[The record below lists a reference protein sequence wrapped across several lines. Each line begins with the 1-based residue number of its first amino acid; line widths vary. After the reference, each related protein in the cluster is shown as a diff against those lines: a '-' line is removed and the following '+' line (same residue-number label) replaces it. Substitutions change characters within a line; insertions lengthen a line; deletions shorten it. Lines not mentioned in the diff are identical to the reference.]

1 MRFQKTLAGGVAAV
15 VALIGCMATPA
26 TAAES
31 RPNVVVILAD
41 DLGFSDIGCYG
52 GEVRTPN
59 LDSLAAGGLRF
70 TQAYNTARCWPSRA
84 ALLTG
89 FYAQSVGRDS
99 LPAINGTPLKGGGR
113 SRRPAW
119 SPLLA
124 ETLGNAGYRCYHS
137 GKWHI
142 DGDPR
147 EQGFD
152 HSFDAL
158 GRGQSNFFDHEG
170 VREDGEPIEASDDF
184 YITDAIGDHAVRCL
198 TDHAANHAEAP
209 FFHYIAFTSPHFPLH
224 APQEPIDRYRDVYR
238 EGWAKARQARYDW
251 LAGHGFVKS
260 PLSAVERDLGPPY
273 AFDDVLPT
281 VGPQEVNR
289 PVAWSSL
296 TSQQQAFQATKMAI
310 HAAMVDVMD
319 QQIGQVLEQLR
330 SMQVLDN
337 TLVIFASDNGASAE
351 MMIRGEGHDPAA
363 APGSRKTFL
372 CLGPGWSTTAN
383 TPFRRHKT
391 WTHEGGI
398 ATPLIVHWPAGI
410 QAKGDLRQAMVH
422 LIDVTPTV
430 LEVTGIEPPAT
441 HGGLHVPPM
450 QGSSFAAA
458 FADPE
463 ATIHDELWWCHDG
476 HRAVRVGD
484 HKLVA
489 AKGEPWE
496 LYDLAADRCETTD
509 LAAEMPE
516 RVGELEAAW
525 LRIAED
531 CFRLATEPD
540 PAAAS
545 DENDRG

>member
-1 MRFQKTLAGGVAAV
+1 MRSHATSAGCLLAAIVLGIVSS
-15 VALIGCMATPA
+15 TT

-52 GEVRTPN
+52 GEVQTPN
-59 LDSLAAGGLRF
+59 LDSLAAGGVRF

-89 FYAQSVGRDS
+89 FYAQSVGRDA
-99 LPAINGTPLKGGGR
+99 LPARNGQEALKGGGR

-124 ETLGNAGYRCYHS
+124 EMLKTAGYRCYHS

-147 EQGFD
+147 KQGFD
-152 HSFDAL
+152 RSFDAL
-158 GRGQSNFFDHEG
+158 SRGQSNFFDPEG
-170 VREDGEPIEASDDF
+170 VREDGEPIEAGDDF
-184 YITDAIGDHAVRCL
+184 YVTDAIGDHAVRCL
-198 TDHAANHAEAP
+198 TDHAASHADAP

-224 APQEPIDRYRDVYR
+224 APQAAIDRYREVYR

-251 LAGHGFVKS
+251 LKGHGFVKS

-273 AFDDVLPT
+273 AFDNVLPT
-281 VGPQEVNR
+281 VGPQEVNL
-289 PVAWSSL
+289 PVPWESL
-296 TSQQQAFQATKMAI
+296 TAEQQAFQATKMAI

-330 SMQVLDN
+330 QMDALDN

-351 MMIRGEGHDPAA
+351 MMIRGEGHDPEA

-398 ATPLIVHWPAGI
+398 ATPLIVHWPAGM
-410 QAKGDLRQAMVH
+410 QASGELRQAMVH
-422 LIDVTPTV
+422 LVDVTPTV
-430 LEVTGIEPPAT
+430 LEVTGVEVPAEY
-441 HGGLHVPPM
+441 GGVAMPPM
-450 QGSSFAAA
+450 QGRSFVPALHHAD
-458 FADPE
+458 ADPV
-463 ATIHDELWWCHDG
+463 HDALWWCHDG
-476 HRAVRVGD
+476 HKAVRVGD

-489 AKGEPWE
+489 AKDQPWE
-496 LYDLAADRCETTD
+496 LYDLAKDRCETHN
-509 LAAEMPE
+509 LAADMPD
-516 RVGELEAAW
+516 RVAALEAAW
-525 LRIAED
+525 NRVADECRL
-531 CFRLATEPD
+531 LATDSD
-540 PAAAS
+540 PAAALS
-545 DENDRG
+545 P

>member
-1 MRFQKTLAGGVAAV
+1 MMTCGMRGWWIAAIAMGLGGVG
-15 VALIGCMATPA
+15 LR
-26 TAAES
+26 AAEP

-52 GEVRTPN
+52 GEVATPN
-59 LDSLAAGGLRF
+59 LDSLAAGGVRF

-89 FYAQSVGRDS
+89 FYAQSVGRDA
-99 LPAINGTPLKGGGR
+99 LPATAEAPALKGGGR
-113 SRRPAW
+113 SGRPAW
-119 SPLLA
+119 SPLLT
-124 ETLGNAGYRCYHS
+124 EMLGDAGYRCYHS

-147 EQGFD
+147 QQGFD
-152 HSFDAL
+152 RSFDAL

-170 VREDGEPIEASDDF
+170 VREDGEPIEAAADF
-184 YITDAIGDHAVRCL
+184 YITEAIGDHAVRCL
-198 TDHAANHAEAP
+198 TDHVATHADAP

-224 APQEPIDRYRDVYR
+224 APQEAIDRYREVYR
-238 EGWAKARQARYDW
+238 EGWEKARQVRYEW
-251 LAGHGFVKS
+251 LHGHGFVTS

-289 PVAWSSL
+289 PLPWNSL
-296 TSQQQAFQATKMAI
+296 TAQQQAFQAMKMAI

-319 QQIGQVLEQLR
+319 RQIGQVLDQLR
-330 SMQVLDN
+330 AMEALDN

-351 MMIRGEGHDPAA
+351 MMIRGEGHNPAA
-363 APGSRKTFL
+363 AAGSRKTFL

-398 ATPLIVHWPAGI
+398 ATPLIVHWPAGL
-410 QAKGDLRQAMVH
+410 QASGELRHAMVH
-422 LIDVTPTV
+422 LVDVAPTV
-430 LEVTGIEPPAT
+430 LEVTGVELPAAYGGVAMPP
-441 HGGLHVPPM
+441 L
-450 QGSSFAAA
+450 QGRSFSAAL
-458 FADPE
+458 ADDAVVHE
-463 ATIHDELWWCHDG
+463 VLWWCHDG

-489 AKGEPWE
+489 AKDEPWE
-496 LYDLAADRCETTD
+496 LYDLATDRCETND
-509 LAAEMPE
+509 LAAEMPG

-525 LRIAED
+525 SRIAEE
-531 CFRLATEPD
+531 CRKLATDPD
-540 PAAAS
+540 PAGS
-545 DENDRG
+545 SESEGDRG

>member
-1 MRFQKTLAGGVAAV
+1 MMTCGRRGWWIAAIAMGLGGVG
-15 VALIGCMATPA
+15 LR
-26 TAAES
+26 AAEP

-52 GEVRTPN
+52 GEVATPN
-59 LDSLAAGGLRF
+59 LDSLAAGGVRF

-89 FYAQSVGRDS
+89 FYAQSVGRDA
-99 LPAINGTPLKGGGR
+99 LPATAEAPALKGGGR
-113 SRRPAW
+113 SGRPAW

-124 ETLGNAGYRCYHS
+124 EMLGDAGYRCYHS

-147 EQGFD
+147 QQGFD
-152 HSFDAL
+152 RSFDAL

-170 VREDGEPIEASDDF
+170 VREDGEPIEAADDF

-198 TDHAANHAEAP
+198 TDHAATHADAP

-224 APQEPIDRYRDVYR
+224 APQEAIDRYREVYR
-238 EGWAKARQARYDW
+238 EGWEKARQVRYEW
-251 LAGHGFVKS
+251 LHGHGFVTS

-289 PVAWSSL
+289 PLPWNSL
-296 TSQQQAFQATKMAI
+296 TAQQQAFQAMKMAI

-319 QQIGQVLEQLR
+319 RQIGQVLDQLR
-330 SMQVLDN
+330 AMEALDN

-363 APGSRKTFL
+363 AAGSRKTFL

-398 ATPLIVHWPAGI
+398 ATPLIVHWPAGL
-410 QAKGDLRQAMVH
+410 QASGELRHAMVH
-422 LIDVTPTV
+422 LVDVAPTV
-430 LEVTGIEPPAT
+430 LEVTGVEPPAAY
-441 HGGLHVPPM
+441 GGVAMPPL
-450 QGSSFAAA
+450 QGRSFSAAL
-458 FADPE
+458 ADDAVVHE
-463 ATIHDELWWCHDG
+463 VLWWCHDG

-489 AKGEPWE
+489 AKDEPWE
-496 LYDLAADRCETTD
+496 LYDLATDRCETTD
-509 LAAEMPE
+509 LAAEMPG

-525 LRIAED
+525 SRIAEE
-531 CFRLATEPD
+531 CRKLATDPD
-540 PAAAS
+540 PAGPS
-545 DENDRG
+545 ESEGDRG

>member
-1 MRFQKTLAGGVAAV
+1 MMTCGMRGWWIAAIAMGIGGAG
-15 VALIGCMATPA
+15 LR
-26 TAAES
+26 AAEP

-52 GEVRTPN
+52 GEVATPN
-59 LDSLAAGGLRF
+59 LDSLAAGGVRF

-89 FYAQSVGRDS
+89 FYAQSVGRDA
-99 LPAINGTPLKGGGR
+99 LPATAETPALKGGGR
-113 SRRPAW
+113 SGRPAW

-124 ETLGNAGYRCYHS
+124 EMLGDAGYRCYHS

-147 EQGFD
+147 QQGFD

-170 VREDGEPIEASDDF
+170 VREDGEPIEAADDF

-198 TDHAANHAEAP
+198 TDHAATHADAP

-224 APQEPIDRYRDVYR
+224 APQEAIDRYREVYR
-238 EGWAKARQARYDW
+238 EGWEKARQVRYEW
-251 LAGHGFVKS
+251 LHGHGFVTS
-260 PLSAVERDLGPPY
+260 PLSAVEQDLGPPY

-289 PVAWSSL
+289 PLPWDSL
-296 TSQQQAFQATKMAI
+296 TAQQQAFQAMKMAI

-319 QQIGQVLEQLR
+319 RQIGQVLDQLR
-330 SMQVLDN
+330 AMEALDN

-363 APGSRKTFL
+363 AAGSRKTFL

-398 ATPLIVHWPAGI
+398 ATPLIVHWPAGL
-410 QAKGDLRQAMVH
+410 QASGELRHAMVH
-422 LIDVTPTV
+422 LVDVAPTV
-430 LEVTGIEPPAT
+430 LEVTGVEPPAVY
-441 HGGLHVPPM
+441 GGVAMPPL
-450 QGSSFAAA
+450 QGRSFKTAL
-458 FADPE
+458 ADDAVVHE
-463 ATIHDELWWCHDG
+463 VLWWCHDG

-489 AKGEPWE
+489 AKDEPWE
-496 LYDLAADRCETTD
+496 LYDLATDRCETTD
-509 LAAEMPE
+509 LAAEMPG

-525 LRIAED
+525 SRIAEE
-531 CFRLATEPD
+531 CWKLATDPD
-540 PAAAS
+540 PAGPS
-545 DENDRG
+545 ESEGDRG